1 MLKEEHTTKLIL
13 EAYYNVYNRLGYG
26 FLEKVYENALILE
39 LGRLGLHGL
48 RQVKI
53 DVYDLEKKVGE
64 YFADVIVYDRVIIEI
79 KAAEGIREEH
89 EAQLLNYLRATH
101 IEVGLLLNFGKK
113 PQFKR
118 QVFENQYKKSVPTR

>member
-1 MLKEEHTTKLIL
+1 MLKEEQTTKLIL

-26 FLEKVYENALILE
+26 FLEKVYENALVLE
-39 LGRLGLHGL
+39 LKRLGLHGR
-48 RQVKI
+48 RQLKI
-53 DVYDLEKKVGE
+53 DVFDLEIMVGE
-64 YFADVIVYDRVIIEI
+64 YFADVIVDNKVIIEI
-79 KAAEGIREEH
+79 KAAESLCEEH
-89 EAQLLNYLRATH
+89 EAQLLNYLRATD

>member
-64 YFADVIVYDRVIIEI
+64 YFADVIVDDRVIIEI